1 MQRYILDRTLQSF
14 ITLFIVSLL
23 VFGLVRMTG
32 NPLDVMLDVTATPA
46 EKERVA
52 EMLGLNQPIYIQYGL
67 FLGQLA
73 RGDLGR
79 SLRSK
84 EQVTD
89 LLANSVPN
97 TIELVAL
104 SSLIALAVAMP
115 LAILAATHRGSALD
129 VGVRV
134 LALVG
139 QSVPS
144 FWIANVFILVFAV
157 QLNLLPSGRKEG
169 LEYYILPAL
178 TMALFGFMLSGSLR
192 LLRGSMLEVLDS
204 EFVKFART
212 KGVANSIV
220 IWKHALRNALIPLI
234 TFVGFYFGLLIGGSV
249 IIESVYA
256 WPGVGRLAFEAVKWR
271 DYPVI
276 QGVVLYVS
284 FMIMTI
290 NLFVDIL
297 YAYVDPR
304 IRYG

>member
-1 MQRYILDRTLQSF
+1 VQRYIVDRALQSLV
-14 ITLFIVSLL
+14 TLFIVSLV
-23 VFGLVRMTG
+23 VFGLVRLTG
-32 NPLDVMLDVTATPA
+32 NPLDVMLDVTAPPA
-46 EKERVA
+46 ERERVA
-52 EMLGLNQPIYIQYGL
+52 SMLGLNQPIYVQYGI
-67 FLGQLA
+67 FLSQLA
-73 RGDLGR
+73 QGDLGK

-84 EQVTD
+84 EPVTE
-89 LLANSVPN
+89 LLAQSVPN
-97 TIELVAL
+97 TVELVAL
-104 SSLIALAVAMP
+104 ASVIALAIAMP
-115 LAILAATHRGSALD
+115 LGILAATHKGSALD
-129 VGVRV
+129 VGVRIV
-134 LALVG
+134 ALLG
-139 QSVPS
+139 QSIPG

-157 QLNLLPSGRKEG
+157 ELGILPSGRKEG
-169 LEYYILPAL
+169 PEYYVLPAV

-192 LLRGSMLEVLDS
+192 LLRGSMLDVLDS

-212 KGVANSIV
+212 KGVANSVV

-256 WPGVGRLAFEAVKWR
+256 WPGVGRLAYEAVKWR

-284 FMIMTI
+284 FMIMAI
-290 NLFVDIL
+290 NLVVDVL